1 MYGGIKPH
9 FQVLVKE
16 VDLNSVNFVFSL
28 VYCYLNDLVLSFT
41 IVKLVVSVVLTS
53 VTSLVGLRG

>member
-1 MYGGIKPH
+1 M
-9 FQVLVKE
+9 KE

-53 VTSLVGLRG
+53 VTCLVGLRG